1 MSNDFV
7 KNLLASSGKTGG
19 NILSNALAYSLA
31 THGDKAIG
39 RGLQM
44 AGDLAGLFF
53 GLGSPGPTGPNLA
66 EGQTAVGIPGAL
78 GDATFSALT
87 DTQPTSKASGYTY
100 GGAVPV
106 KTYAAPEG
114 SDKAYLSAIKKTA
127 ENPNSFMGGV
137 TQMMYDNPEIV
148 SNLVRY
154 GTPVAGL
161 GAAALGLHMASKP
174 RSDYALAV
182 QGNPYLGNTGNANID
197 AAQASA
203 YYQQQTAE
211 MKFQHQMALQQARLN
226 AQTPANQPG
235 SVPIGMG
242 ATAPALGVAGSIPGI
257 DTDLA
262 AVGRSIFGT
271 GLRA

>member
-1 MSNDFV
+1 MNPAATEFL
-7 KNLLASSGKTGG
+7 KQSGKVGG
-19 NILSNALAYSLA
+19 NVLSNALAYSLA

-78 GDATFSALT
+78 GDAAFNALT
-87 DTQPTSKASGYTY
+87 GEVVPTAREGGYL
-100 GGAVPV
+100 GKKGEAV
-106 KTYAAPEG
+106 KTWAAPEG
-114 SDKAYLSAIKKTA
+114 SSKPYLSAVKKVA
-127 ENPNSFMGGV
+127 ENPDSFMGGIA
-137 TQMMYDNPEIV
+137 QSMYDNPEV
-148 SNLVRY
+148 VANAVRY
-154 GTPVAGL
+154 GTPAVGL

-182 QGNPYLGNTGNANID
+182 QGNPHLGNTGNPNID
-197 AAQASA
+197 AAAASA
-203 YYQQQTAE
+203 YYQQQTAQ
-211 MKFQHQMALQQARLN
+211 MKFEHQMQLQQARQN
-226 AQTPANQPG
+226 AQTPANQPYG
-235 SVPIGMG
+235 G
-242 ATAPALGVAGSIPGI
+242 GVTGSIPGI
-257 DTDLA
+257 DADLA